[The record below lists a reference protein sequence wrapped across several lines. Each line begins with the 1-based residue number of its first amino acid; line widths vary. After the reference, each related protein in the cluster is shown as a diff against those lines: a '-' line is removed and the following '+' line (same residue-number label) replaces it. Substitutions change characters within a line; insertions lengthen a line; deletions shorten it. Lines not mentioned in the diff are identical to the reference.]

1 MSAFWKQKA
10 RLLPLAG
17 VVLLSAGWSNTLNP
31 PAEDRARA
39 QRLVERYD
47 KETEGNDALHINLNL
62 ADDGDYHF
70 LVGRLTSAGKDEK
83 NAPELFNRLGF
94 MRERALTRA
103 AQSATPA
110 DEPAWCNHFL
120 KYKNPPLPSNGYT
133 TYFPVVEVACKDGA
147 DYVYAD
153 IFNYDEDENGANSVL
168 VSSNSGEEYGDGRAF
183 DDVEAV
189 ATIATGK
196 GRVLRM
202 ESLVM
207 ALGPNLDQTTYVLVR
222 SAVINS
228 PPSMTFSHPRKIL
241 ATPTHAEIY
250 ACQLRGGNDC
260 DYAVAGYRNG
270 VLSPFVSPAT
280 STGVAASYANQP
292 GTLNPA
298 DYWTFGAPY
307 NYENLYVPV
316 RGVLS
321 AGAVNNFQCIVSKI
335 EKARIQMILNDTGRT
350 CLNNAEF
357 IPSIP
362 VGANTSN
369 LNVLTSMS
377 RLFNTPGPGQSPS
390 SCAASTV
397 VNEMTRFMVTIVGK
411 IRCNTPT
418 APEKPFVVMYPTGA
432 SGLTSNIFFHNSC
445 MAAGTRVTLADGKV
459 VPVEQV
465 KLGDKVRANDKG
477 ALLSVMDIAQGNEV
491 KPLLRLRDNQGHDA
505 TLTEMH
511 PVVMST
517 GEVVT
522 AKSLKVKDQ
531 VRTDKGVST
540 LTSITPVSSENARVY
555 NLRLGTDQELL
566 AVNKNGRTLF
576 AGGFLV
582 GDLSMQDALTRPAR
596 EQVSV
601 TQTLPKAWHQDFLN
615 SMKPAVQR

>member
-1 MSAFWKQKA
+1 MSAFWSQKA

-17 VVLLSAGWSNTLNP
+17 VVLMSAGWSNTLNA
-31 PAEDRARA
+31 PAEDRDRA
-39 QRLVERYD
+39 QRLVERFD
-47 KETEGNDALHINLNL
+47 RETENSDALHINLNL
-62 ADDGDYHF
+62 ADDGDWNF

-94 MRERALTRA
+94 MRQRALGRA
-103 AQSATPA
+103 GQSATPA

-153 IFNYDEDENGANSVL
+153 LFNYDEDENGANSVL
-168 VSSNSGEEYGDGRAF
+168 VSSASGEEYGNGRAF

-207 ALGPNLDQTTYVLVR
+207 ALGPNLDQTTYILLR
-222 SAVINS
+222 SAVTNQL
-228 PPSMTFSHPRKIL
+228 PSMTFTHPRKVL
-241 ATPTHAEIY
+241 LNSQHAEIY
-250 ACQLRGGNDC
+250 ACQLRGGTDC
-260 DYAVAGYRNG
+260 DYAVAGYQNG
-270 VLSPFVSPAT
+270 VLRPFVSPAT
-280 STGVAASYANQP
+280 STGVAASYPAQA

-298 DYWTFGAPY
+298 DYWAFGAPY
-307 NYENLYVPV
+307 NYQNLYVPI
-316 RGVLS
+316 RGTLN
-321 AGAVNNFQCIVSKI
+321 AGAANNFQCTVSKI
-335 EKARIQMILNDTGRT
+335 EKARIQLVLNDSGRT
-350 CLNNAEF
+350 CLNSAEF
-357 IPSIP
+357 ITKMPLGGNQSP
-362 VGANTSN
+362 V
-369 LNVLTSMS
+369 NVLTNMNY
-377 RLFNTPGPGQSPS
+377 LFNTPGPGQSPS
-390 SCAASTV
+390 SCDASTV
-397 VNEMTRFMVTIVGK
+397 VNEMTRFMITIVGK
-411 IRCNTPT
+411 VRCNTPVM
-418 APEKPFVVMYPTGA
+418 PEKPFVVVYPMGG
-432 SGLTSNIFFHNSC
+432 SGSASNIFFHNSC
-445 MAAGTRVTLADGKV
+445 MAEGTRVTMADGRV

-477 ALLSVMDIAQGNEV
+477 DLLSVTDIARGNEV
-491 KPLLRLRDNQGHDA
+491 KPLLRLRDSRGHDA

-511 PVVMST
+511 PVVMAT

-531 VRTDKGVST
+531 VRTAQGVST
-540 LTSITPVSSENARVY
+540 LTSITPVSTENARVY

-601 TQTLPKAWHQDFLN
+601 LEQLPKAWHRDFLN
-615 SMKPAVQR
+615 GMKPAVQR